1 MVKRAG
7 PPTGPRGLPL
17 MGSLP
22 MLARDTLGFFER
34 LTSDYGDVVPFRVG
48 AVRTWHV
55 SDPALVEDLLVRQ
68 KGCLEKDIVTHELA
82 SVLGQGLLTS
92 EGATWKKQRRL
103 IAPSFTPRHI
113 ARYGDDMVRSTAEAL
128 PPVEED
134 RDVHEDFTRI
144 TLHIVLRT
152 LFGMEPRGEAG
163 RVGQILDG
171 LMASFEVENRTAWRL
186 VPEWV
191 PGKHRREVD
200 RLTGELDTL
209 IYELIDATRKA
220 DDPERTD
227 LLAVLLRARDDEG
240 QAMEDEQLRDEVLTL
255 FLAGHET
262 TALSL
267 SYAAYLLAEH
277 PEHLER
283 LHQELDEATGGDPLT
298 SGMTRELPWLKAVVS
313 ECLRLYPPAWA
324 IGRQVVSPAQVN
336 GIDLPVGDQV
346 VVSPW
351 VMHRDPRWW
360 TGASRF
366 RPERWLRGETDDLPR
381 FAYSPFGAGP
391 RVCVG
396 QHFAQ
401 MELALVLGTFLQHR
415 TVAAA
420 PGYRPDLFPAV
431 TLRPRNGV
439 RVHVRAR
446 EMGTDTD

>member
-1 MVKRAG
+1 MVKRPTT
-7 PPTGPRGLPL
+7 PPGPRGLPL

-22 MLARDTLGFFER
+22 MLARDTLGFFEG
-34 LTSDYGDVVPFRVG
+34 LAADYGDVVPFRVG
-48 AVRTWHV
+48 GVRTWHV
-55 SDPALVEDLLVRQ
+55 SHPDLVEDLLVRQ
-68 KGCLEKDIVTHELA
+68 KRSLEKDIVTHELS

-92 EGATWKKQRRL
+92 EGATWKRQRRL

-113 ARYGDDMVRSTAEAL
+113 AGYGDAMVRSTAEAL
-128 PPVEED
+128 PPVQED
-134 RDVHEDFTRI
+134 RDIHEDFTRI

-152 LFGMEPRGEAG
+152 LFGMEPRGQAAK
-163 RVGQILDG
+163 VGDILDG

-191 PGKHRREVD
+191 PGRHRREVD

-209 IYELIDATRKA
+209 IFELIDATRRA
-220 DDPERTD
+220 DDPDRTD

-240 QAMEDEQLRDEVLTL
+240 RAMGDQQLRDEVLTL

-262 TALSL
+262 TALAL

-283 LHQELDEATGGDPLT
+283 LHQELDTLEGKPLT
-298 SGMTRELPWLKAVVS
+298 SRHARQLPWLGAVVS
-313 ECLRLYPPAWA
+313 ETLRMYPPAWA
-324 IGRQVVSPAQVN
+324 VGRQVVSDAAVD

-346 VVSPW
+346 VVCPW

-360 TGASRF
+360 TGPSRF
-366 RPERWLRGETDDLPR
+366 RPERWLRGETDALPR
-381 FAYSPFGAGP
+381 FAYAPFGFGP

-401 MELALVLGTFLQHR
+401 MELALVLGTLLQHR
-415 TVAAA
+415 TLAAA
-420 PGYRPDLFPAV
+420 PGYRPRLFPAV
-431 TLRPRNGV
+431 TLRARDGV
-439 RVHVRAR
+439 RVHVRR
-446 EMGTDTD
+446 RDTD